1 MESKFNIYLQIL
13 GVLWS
18 KARSSFL
25 HCQEAELLLL
35 EKLLFLFLFIPH
47 IKSATTTAFV
57 LFIWTMMPKIMN
69 GQSRN
74 LYHIV
79 YSSFFS
85 FLLHFNSTF
94 KWICIL
100 LLPQK
105 AGYAICSTKFTK
117 IVLLTPILQYLPVF
131 LSKTPSV
138 LIITIVFRE
147 YNW

>member
-1 MESKFNIYLQIL
+1 MLNPFNYWLKAFKHIL
-13 GVLWS
+13 LHVNVQKLMPIT
-18 KARSSFL
+18 FL
-25 HCQEAELLLL
+25 CTGCLINNRA
-35 EKLLFLFLFIPH
+35 H

>member
-1 MESKFNIYLQIL
+1 MIIVVFVFMCNYFVNINVGKLGLNGTLQT
-13 GVLWS
+13 
-18 KARSSFL
+18 
-25 HCQEAELLLL
+25 
-35 EKLLFLFLFIPH
+35 H

-94 KWICIL
+94 KWIFIL